1 MRKRDF
7 NMNWVYYKEDSK
19 DRQVVDLP
27 HDAMIVEQR
36 DPESLS
42 GSAGAYFPGGIYI
55 YEKTF
60 DVSHDWSDKHILFEF
75 EGVYQNNKVYIN
87 GLEAGRINRI
97 RPVE

>member
-1 MRKRDF
+1 
-7 NMNWVYYKEDSK
+7 MNWVYYKEGSK
-19 DRQVVDLP
+19 YRQVVDLP

-60 DVSHDWSDKHILFEF
+60 DVPHDWSDKHILFEF
-75 EGVYQNNKVYIN
+75 EGCIKTAKCISMVWKQGVTLWIYAIYCLC
-87 GLEAGRINRI
+87 G
-97 RPVE
+97 